1 VTDTG
6 TEILPRHATAKALR
20 EALGK
25 RSIVLVGMMGSGKS
39 SVGRRLAQSLD
50 LTFVDADKEI
60 EQAAGCS
67 ISEIFAE
74 HGEPYFRDGERRV
87 IARLLGEGPQVLAT
101 GGGAVMNA
109 ETRDNI
115 AANGVSVWLR
125 AELPVL
131 MKRVRRR
138 SNRPLLQADDPDAV
152 MQKLMNERHPV
163 YAQADITVESRN
175 VPHEVVV
182 GEIIEAL
189 SAHLTGDENAT
200 QRQGD

>member
-1 VTDTG
+1 
-6 TEILPRHATAKALR
+6 
-20 EALGK
+20 
-25 RSIVLVGMMGSGKS
+25 
-39 SVGRRLAQSLD
+39 
-50 LTFVDADKEI
+50 
-60 EQAAGCS
+60 
-67 ISEIFAE
+67 
-74 HGEPYFRDGERRV
+74 
-87 IARLLGEGPQVLAT
+87 
-101 GGGAVMNA
+101 MNA

-152 MQKLMNERHPV
+152 MQKHMNERHPV